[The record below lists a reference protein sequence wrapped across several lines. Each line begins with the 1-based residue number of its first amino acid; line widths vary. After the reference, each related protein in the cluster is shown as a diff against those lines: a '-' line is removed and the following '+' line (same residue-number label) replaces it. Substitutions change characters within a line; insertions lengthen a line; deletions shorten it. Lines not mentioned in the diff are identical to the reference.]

1 MSVIPIVTTPVR
13 NSTTAW
19 STSIPAHIA
28 RRIDRFTC
36 DAPGA

>member
-1 MSVIPIVTTPVR
+1 MSVIPIVTIPVR

-28 RRIDRFTC
+28 RRIERFIL
-36 DAPGA
+36 DGLAA